1 MQPEG
6 TSVRLAA
13 VKIVVCGVCVWWC
26 SSTPTAQSQ
35 VSLVHLIGPIY
46 VAEDSYYSG
55 ENSVVYVGATSV
67 TVVGATWTP
76 DTAARLAEEIRKV
89 TNEPVAEVVNTN
101 YHPDRAGGNAYW
113 KRIGARIVST
123 RMTHD
128 LMVRDWTTVVEWT
141 RSAIPDYPSLPLT
154 LPTKAFPG
162 NFELQGGRVRALYLG
177 PSHTPDGIFVYF
189 PEEKVL
195 YGGCILKEQLGNLAF
210 ANRAE
215 YPNTLHKLERLGLD
229 IRTIVAGHWSAV
241 HGPELIGQYLSLLN
255 ASPPKTPPARWP
267 DALPNTPTDDARPPR

>member
-1 MQPEG
+1 M
-6 TSVRLAA
+6 A
-13 VKIVVCGVCVWWC
+13 VKGIVCGVCVLWF
-26 SSTPTAQSQ
+26 SVAPVAQPKM
-35 VSLVHLIGPIY
+35 SLTHLVGPIY

-55 ENSVVYVGATSV
+55 ENSVVYVGTTSV

-76 DTAARLAEEIRKV
+76 DTAERLAEEIRKV
-89 TNEPVAEVVNTN
+89 TNRPVRDVVNTN

-128 LMVRDWTTVVEWT
+128 LMKSDWTKVVEWT
-141 RSAIPDYPSLPLT
+141 RSGIPDYPRLPLV
-154 LPTKAFPG
+154 LPTKTYAGDFV
-162 NFELQGGRVRALYLG
+162 LQGGRVRGLYFG

-195 YGGCILKEQLGNLAF
+195 YGGCILKEQLGNLTF

-241 HGPELIGQYLSLLN
+241 HGPELIEQYLDLLKAN
-255 ASPPKTPPARWP
+255 PAAGSRAKNP
-267 DALPNTPTDDARPPR
+267 MR